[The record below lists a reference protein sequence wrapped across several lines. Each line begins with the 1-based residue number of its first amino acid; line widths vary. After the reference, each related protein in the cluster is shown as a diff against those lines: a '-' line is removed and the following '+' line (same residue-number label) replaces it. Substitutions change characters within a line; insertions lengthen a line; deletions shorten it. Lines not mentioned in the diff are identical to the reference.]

1 MLDGVFHKNV
11 SACIEGD
18 SIFSLDDTT
27 MYNIL
32 ASFEGNVIAEDG
44 AFVHDVLGLSDDG
57 ISFECALVRQS
68 VLGICN

>member
-1 MLDGVFHKNV
+1 
-11 SACIEGD
+11 
-18 SIFSLDDTT
+18 

-68 VLGICN
+68 ALGICNQGIGTDEAVPSSVRDFAVLALRYT